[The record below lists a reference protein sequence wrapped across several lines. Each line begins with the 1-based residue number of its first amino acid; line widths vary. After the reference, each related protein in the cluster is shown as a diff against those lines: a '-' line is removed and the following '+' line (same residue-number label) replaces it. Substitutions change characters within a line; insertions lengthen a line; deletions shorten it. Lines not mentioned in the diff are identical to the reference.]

1 VQKIYVLKE
10 IDDDNIIIVT
20 EKGNK
25 LLLNK
30 WSLRFSPLLFEGK
43 TFYASVS
50 PMWVTIYFDD
60 RDPIKWT
67 IEQDLGQVQSEPVR
81 KKSPGAGKTGK
92 VYPGVDSEHWIQ
104 KVIDSGKLILL
115 EDGSLWE
122 VSPLDVINSMLW
134 LPVSNMYVVESENP
148 MYPYKL
154 INTDDDESVE
164 AKLIGQK

>member
-1 VQKIYVLKE
+1 
-10 IDDDNIIIVT
+10 
-20 EKGNK
+20 
-25 LLLNK
+25 
-30 WSLRFSPLLFEGK
+30 
-43 TFYASVS
+43 
-50 PMWVTIYFDD
+50 
-60 RDPIKWT
+60 
-67 IEQDLGQVQSEPVR
+67 VR